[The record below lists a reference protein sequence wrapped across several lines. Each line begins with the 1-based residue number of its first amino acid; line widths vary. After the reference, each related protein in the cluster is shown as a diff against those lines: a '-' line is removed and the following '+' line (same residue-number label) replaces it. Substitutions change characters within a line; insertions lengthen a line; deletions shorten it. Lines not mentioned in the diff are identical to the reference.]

1 MYEAGLVLT
10 CGDERQCAVM
20 KGCFCSDE
28 LRSTKDIRG
37 YGGGKL
43 Q

>member
-10 CGDERQCAVM
+10 CSDERQCAVM
-20 KGCFCSDE
+20 HDNV
-28 LRSTKDIRG
+28 
-37 YGGGKL
+37 